1 MNKGKVIWITG
12 LSGAGKSTLG
22 KLVVDWLNKN
32 NEVTILLDGDE
43 LRQIFGPTNNYDSS
57 SREDLAIKYSKLCG
71 LIVSQNINVVIC
83 TISLFNNVHLSNRK
97 LIDHYFEVF
106 LDTPIDV
113 LKARDPKNIY
123 SRFSEGLLTDVV
135 GLDLPAEFPRNPDLV
150 IQASLN
156 TKVEDSFSLMK
167 KSLSKFLEK
176 N

>member
-1 MNKGKVIWITG
+1 M
-12 LSGAGKSTLG
+12 
-22 KLVVDWLNKN
+22 
-32 NEVTILLDGDE
+32 
-43 LRQIFGPTNNYDSS
+43 
-57 SREDLAIKYSKLCG
+57 
-71 LIVSQNINVVIC
+71 
-83 TISLFNNVHLSNRK
+83 HLSNRK